1 MLNIL
6 SGALL
11 NASGHP
17 VEHASSESERSATRR
32 KWRKWRKWRKLSRSR
47 ITFWM
52 LAVLGRFVGRSTVVS
67 GSVVPLTAIA
77 SIFVSCRARMRPAR
91 AGACVE
97 QSAPLGK

>member
-1 MLNIL
+1 MLRIL
-6 SGALL
+6 SWALL

-32 KWRKWRKWRKLSRSR
+32 KWRKWRKSRSR
-47 ITFWM
+47 ITFWK

>member
-1 MLNIL
+1 MLSIL

-17 VEHASSESERSATRR
+17 VVHASSESERER
-32 KWRKWRKWRKLSRSR
+32 RKWRKWRKLSRSR

-67 GSVVPLTAIA
+67 GSVVQLTAIA

-97 QSAPLGK
+97 QSAQLGK